1 MFLFKTFGN
10 TTVKELRKNR
20 GLTAD
25 ELAMKCRVETR
36 LIKKVDNLQFK
47 RVPEPLKSRIE
58 PVLRGEDLD
67 KMPW

>member
-1 MFLFKTFGN
+1 MFLFKSFGN
-10 TTVKELRKNR
+10 TTVKEPRKNR

-25 ELAMKCRVETR
+25 ELAMKCRVD
-36 LIKKVDNLQFK
+36 LFDWVDNLQFK